1 MFYFF
6 LAQITSSGR
15 SLHSFCNIKLKY
27 LPKHCKQ
34 RHYIAL
40 FRLHKI
46 LCTVCRS
53 NTTTDTQTQ
62 VDYQKCNIEVY
73 FFLNRK
79 NILHQNSDH
88 APLIIETV
96 ILSVII
102 ILNYLFVNVE
112 IIHVNILL
120 FITDVHQEEMKKKLT

>member
-1 MFYFF
+1 MPCVCLHWFNILANVLFKVDFSMFYFF
-6 LAQITSSGR
+6 LAQITSSDR

-53 NTTTDTQTQ
+53 NTTTDTQT
-62 VDYQKCNIEVY
+62 
-73 FFLNRK
+73 
-79 NILHQNSDH
+79 
-88 APLIIETV
+88 
-96 ILSVII
+96 
-102 ILNYLFVNVE
+102 
-112 IIHVNILL
+112 
-120 FITDVHQEEMKKKLT
+120 